1 MGDRKWIYTGLGLF
15 LAVALLPIWRAV
27 ASDTDRTPPVLE
39 LPDSAACVEDT
50 AFMIPNHPALLNE
63 WRTRV
68 VRNGEKE
75 YTASDGKTY
84 TMSLTGTCMGCHENR
99 GTFCQRCHDYADV
112 QPTCWNCHV
121 EP

>member
-15 LAVALLPIWRAV
+15 LAIALLPVWLGMT
-27 ASDTDRTPPVLE
+27 SGTERTPPVLV
-39 LPDSAACVEDT
+39 LPDSGSCIEDT
-50 AFMIPNHPALLNE
+50 TFMIPNHPALLSD

-68 VRNGEKE
+68 VRDGERDF
-75 YTASDGKTY
+75 TASDGHVY
-84 TMSLTGTCMGCHENR
+84 TMSLTGTCMNCHDSR
-99 GTFCQRCHDYADV
+99 ATFCQRCHDYANV